1 MAQKMRGRL
10 QTPADDQGNRID
22 IAVLTDVDS
31 VIYDEEQTLHEYL
44 DGLQTTVDRHGSRI
58 ENSGQVVLST
68 MEPSATDTG
77 FYLFA
82 EINKPKKDEVD
93 YRYEKYTALTEE
105 LIKLYGAKKIVANG
119 QENFDP
125 TTMIKL
131 GDLMA
136 YDDDEEWEV
145 NTYVVKLPKVTS

>member
-31 VIYDEEQTLHEYL
+31 VTYDEEQTLHEYL
-44 DGLQTTVDRHGSRI
+44 DSLQNTVDNHTSRI
-58 ENSGQVVLST
+58 DNSGQVLLST
-68 MEPSATDTG
+68 MEPSATETG

-82 EINKPKKDEVD
+82 EINKPSKDDVD
-93 YRYEKYTALTEE
+93 YRYEKYTTLNDEQ
-105 LIKLYGAKKIVANG
+105 IKLYGAKKIVSNG

-125 TTMIKL
+125 SVMIKL

-136 YDDDEEWEV
+136 YDSDEEWEV
-145 NTYVVKLPKVTS
+145 NTYVVKLPKITS

>member
-22 IAVLTDVDS
+22 IAVLTDIDS
-31 VIYDEEQTLHEYL
+31 VTYDEEQTLHEYL
-44 DGLQTTVDRHGSRI
+44 DSLQNTVDNHTSRI
-58 ENSGQVVLST
+58 DNSGQVLLST
-68 MEPSATDTG
+68 MEPSATETG

-82 EINKPKKDEVD
+82 EINKPSKDEVD
-93 YRYEKYTALTEE
+93 YRYEKYTSLSDEQ
-105 LIKLYGAKKIVANG
+105 IKLYGAKKIVSNG

-125 TTMIKL
+125 SVMIKL

-136 YDDDEEWEV
+136 YDSDEEWEV
-145 NTYVVKLPKVTS
+145 NTYVVKLPKITS